1 MAGDTMDTL
10 TREIFNQMISQVR
23 VCLPGKILKY
33 DPQTHLASVQPLL
46 RRKFYKRQQSELL
59 PVINRVPVIHP
70 RTSAAII
77 RMPVEVDDLV
87 TLVFADRSLEN
98 WIAGDGSD
106 KDPLDT
112 RMHHLNDAYA
122 ILGGYP
128 EQQSL
133 PANNPDALEIQVES
147 GTKITIGNGQDE
159 LLKIAHDA
167 FTSLKD
173 VADQLKSTLSEIQL
187 ITHTDSQGGTTTV
200 PLNATNFANISG
212 QVDTLLTEINDE
224 LSSLENIK
232 V

>member
-1 MAGDTMDTL
+1 MSNDTFDTL
-10 TREIFNQMISQVR
+10 IKETFNQLISQIR

-33 DPQTHLASVQPLL
+33 DPDTHLASVQPLIK
-46 RRKFYKRQQSELL
+46 RKFYKRQNSEFL

-70 RTSAAII
+70 RTSSAII
-77 RMPVEVDDLV
+77 RLPVKAGDLV

-98 WIAGDGSD
+98 WVAGDGEA

-128 EQQSL
+128 EQKPL
-133 PANNPDALEIQVES
+133 TANNPDALEIQVQN
-147 GTKITIGNGQDE
+147 GTKMTLGNGTDE
-159 LLKIAHDA
+159 LLQIAHNA

-173 VADQLKSTLSEIQL
+173 LADQLKSTLSEIQL
-187 ITHTDSQGGTTTV
+187 HTHTDSVAGTTTV
-200 PLNATNFANISG
+200 PLNTTNFANISS
-212 QVDTLLTEINDE
+212 QVDTILIDINDE
-224 LSSLENIK
+224 LSALSNIK

>member
-1 MAGDTMDTL
+1 MSETMDML
-10 TREIFNQMISQVR
+10 IKEMFNQKISQVR

-33 DPQTHLASVQPLL
+33 NAETHLASVQPLL
-46 RRKFYKRQQSELL
+46 RRKFYKREQSELL
-59 PVINRVPVIHP
+59 PVISRVPVIHP

-77 RMPVEVDDLV
+77 RMPVKENDLV

-122 ILGGYP
+122 LLGGYP
-128 EQQSL
+128 EKKSL

-147 GTKITIGNGQDE
+147 GTKITVGNGQDE

-167 FTSLKD
+167 FTSLKG
-173 VADQLKSTLSEIQL
+173 VADELKNTLSEIQS
-187 ITHTDSQGGTTTV
+187 ITHTDSQGGVTTA
-200 PLNATNFANISG
+200 PLNATNFANIG
-212 QVDTLLTEINDE
+212 TQVDTLVSEIDTE
-224 LSSLENIK
+224 LSSLERIK